1 MKRFISCLLLVTL
14 LAGQLPISS
23 KVSAAEALT
32 NKEPVLL
39 GTEAEYKSTL
49 DTMFDENGLR
59 KVMVGFN
66 STSFDELYAKYG
78 LVDKNGNFVAQPVYD
93 EIQFHTAYNDLIYG
107 EGSNTTVLPTI
118 FIGGYTQVVRDG
130 KMGLMNTKGEEV
142 IPCQYDF
149 VSLPS
154 EGMCRVLNRKDKS
167 EWWYLGYWNL
177 DKNK

>member
-1 MKRFISCLLLVTL
+1 
-14 LAGQLPISS
+14 
-23 KVSAAEALT
+23 
-32 NKEPVLL
+32 
-39 GTEAEYKSTL
+39 
-49 DTMFDENGLR
+49 MFDENGLR

-78 LVDKNGNFVAQPVYD
+78 LVDKNGNFVAQPIYD
-93 EIQFHTAYNDLIYG
+93 EIQFHTAYNELIYG
-107 EGSNTTVLPTI
+107 EGCNTTILPKI

-154 EGMCRVLNRKDKS
+154 EGMCRVLNRKEK
-167 EWWYLGYWNL
+167 
-177 DKNK
+177 